1 MRLLLVEDD
10 RDLAVALAQ
19 ALGRHGIATDHAAQA
34 GDAEAMLA
42 VADYGAVLLDLGL
55 PDRDGL
61 ALLRAWR
68 GQGVAVPVI
77 VVTARGDT
85 RARIAGLDAGADDY
99 LPKPFDVDELVARLR
114 AVTRR
119 RDALAG
125 NAIALGNGRFDTVR
139 RELTVA
145 EAVVPL
151 SARETELAA
160 LLFRRIGRVVAKA
173 AVEDQLFGLM
183 GEGGGPNAVEVY
195 VHRLR
200 RKLEAA
206 EAAVRIETIR
216 GIGYLARIA

>member
-1 MRLLLVEDD
+1 VRLLLVEDD
-10 RDLAVALAQ
+10 RDLAAALAQ
-19 ALGRHGIATDHAAQA
+19 ALGRHGIATDHAARA
-34 GDAEAMLA
+34 EDAEAMLA
-42 VADYGAVLLDLGL
+42 VAQYGAVLLDLGL

-61 ALLRAWR
+61 AVLRTWR
-68 GQGVAVPVI
+68 ANGVAVPVI

-125 NAIALGNGRFDTVR
+125 NAIMLGNGRFDTVR

-145 EAVVPL
+145 EGVVPL
-151 SARETELAA
+151 SAREAELAA

-206 EAAVRIETIR
+206 GAAVRIETIR

>member
-10 RDLAVALAQ
+10 RDLAAALAQ

-85 RARIAGLDAGADDY
+85 QARIAGLDAGADDY

-119 RDALAG
+119 RDSLAG
-125 NAIALGNGRFDTVR
+125 NAILLGNGRFDMAR

-145 EAVVPL
+145 EELVPL

-206 EAAVRIETIR
+206 GAAVRIETIR

>member
-10 RDLAVALAQ
+10 RDLAAALAQ

-61 ALLRAWR
+61 ALLRGWR
-68 GQGVAVPVI
+68 GEGVAVPVI

-85 RARIAGLDAGADDY
+85 RARIAGLNAGADDY
-99 LPKPFDVDELVARLR
+99 LPKPFDVDDLVARLR

-125 NAIALGNGRFDTVR
+125 NAIVLGNGRFDTAR

-145 EAVVPL
+145 DMVVSL

-160 LLFRRIGRVVAKA
+160 LLFRRVGRVVAKA

-206 EAAVRIETIR
+206 GATVRIETIR
-216 GIGYLARIA
+216 GIGYMARIA

>member
-10 RDLAVALAQ
+10 RDLAAALAQ
-19 ALGRHGIATDHAAQA
+19 ALGRHGIGTDHAAQA

-42 VADYGAVLLDLGL
+42 VAEYGAVLLDLGL

-68 GQGVAVPVI
+68 TRGVAVPVI

-85 RARIAGLDAGADDY
+85 QARIAGLDAGADDY
-99 LPKPFDVDELVARLR
+99 LPKPFDMDELVARLR

-119 RDALAG
+119 RDSLTG
-125 NAIALGNGRFDTVR
+125 NAILLGNGRFDMAR

-145 EAVVPL
+145 EELVPL

-160 LLFRRIGRVVAKA
+160 LLFRRIGRVVTKA

-206 EAAVRIETIR
+206 GAAVRIETIR
-216 GIGYLARIA
+216 GIGYLARVA

>member
-10 RDLAVALAQ
+10 RDLAAALAQ
-19 ALGRHGIATDHAAQA
+19 ALGRHGIATDHAARA
-34 GDAEAMLA
+34 EDAEAMLA
-42 VADYGAVLLDLGL
+42 VAQYGAVLLDLGL

-61 ALLRAWR
+61 ALLRTWR
-68 GQGVAVPVI
+68 ANGVAVPVI

-125 NAIALGNGRFDTVR
+125 NAIMLGNGRFDTVR

-145 EAVVPL
+145 EGVVPL
-151 SARETELAA
+151 SAREAELAA

-206 EAAVRIETIR
+206 GAAVRIETIR

>member
-10 RDLAVALAQ
+10 RDLAAALAQ
-19 ALGRHGIATDHAAQA
+19 ALGRHGIATDHAARA
-34 GDAEAMLA
+34 EDAEAMLA
-42 VADYGAVLLDLGL
+42 VAQYGAVLLDLGL

-61 ALLRAWR
+61 AVLRTWR
-68 GQGVAVPVI
+68 ANGVAVPVI

-125 NAIALGNGRFDTVR
+125 NAIMLGNGRFDTVR

-145 EAVVPL
+145 EGVVPL
-151 SARETELAA
+151 SAREAELAA

-206 EAAVRIETIR
+206 GAAVRIETIR

>member
-1 MRLLLVEDD
+1 MV
-10 RDLAVALAQ
+10 V
-19 ALGRHGIATDHAAQA
+19 
-34 GDAEAMLA
+34 
-42 VADYGAVLLDLGL
+42 
-55 PDRDGL
+55 
-61 ALLRAWR
+61 ALLRTWR
-68 GQGVAVPVI
+68 ANGVAVPVI

-125 NAIALGNGRFDTVR
+125 NRIALGNGHFDTVR

-145 EAVVPL
+145 EGVVPL
-151 SARETELAA
+151 SAREAELAA

-183 GEGGGPNAVEVY
+183 GEGGGPNAVEVD

-206 EAAVRIETIR
+206 GAAVRIETIR

>member
-10 RDLAVALAQ
+10 RALAAALAQ
-19 ALGRHGIATDHAAQA
+19 ALSRHGFATDHAAQA
-34 GDAEAMLA
+34 EDAAAMLA
-42 VADYGAVLLDLGL
+42 AAHYGAVLLDLGL
-55 PDRDGL
+55 PDGDGL
-61 ALLRAWR
+61 ALLRTWR
-68 GQGVAVPVI
+68 GKGVAVPVI

-99 LPKPFDVDELVARLR
+99 LPKPFDMDELVARLR

-119 RDALAG
+119 KDALAG
-125 NAIALGNGRFDTVR
+125 NEIALGNGRFDTAR
-139 RELTVA
+139 RELVVA
-145 EAVVPL
+145 DRLVPL

-183 GEGGGPNAVEVY
+183 GDGGGANAIEVY

-206 EAAVRIETIR
+206 GAAVRIETIR

>member
-1 MRLLLVEDD
+1 VRLLLVEDD
-10 RDLAVALAQ
+10 RDLAAALAQ
-19 ALGRHGIATDHAAQA
+19 ALGRHGIATDHAARA
-34 GDAEAMLA
+34 EDAEAMLA
-42 VADYGAVLLDLGL
+42 VAQYGAVLLDLGL

-61 ALLRAWR
+61 AVLRTWR
-68 GQGVAVPVI
+68 ANGVAVPVI

-125 NAIALGNGRFDTVR
+125 NRIALGNGHFDTVR

-145 EAVVPL
+145 EGVVPL
-151 SARETELAA
+151 SAREAELAA

-206 EAAVRIETIR
+206 DAAVRIETIR

>member
-10 RDLAVALAQ
+10 RDLAAALAQ
-19 ALGRHGIATDHAAQA
+19 ALGRHGIATDHAARA

-61 ALLRAWR
+61 ALLRMWR

-125 NAIALGNGRFDTVR
+125 NDIALGNGRFDTVR

-206 EAAVRIETIR
+206 GAAVRIETIR

>member
-1 MRLLLVEDD
+1 VRLLLVEDD
-10 RDLAVALAQ
+10 RDLAAALAQ
-19 ALGRHGIATDHAAQA
+19 ALGRHGIATDHAARA
-34 GDAEAMLA
+34 EDAEAMLA
-42 VADYGAVLLDLGL
+42 VAQYGAVLLDLGL

-61 ALLRAWR
+61 ALLRTWR
-68 GQGVAVPVI
+68 ANGVAVPVI

-125 NAIALGNGRFDTVR
+125 NAIMLGNGRFDMVR

-145 EAVVPL
+145 EGVVPL
-151 SARETELAA
+151 SAREAELAA

-206 EAAVRIETIR
+206 GAAVRIETIR